1 MKYIQLFEEFSPKY
15 KNVTVYRSG
24 EEKGTMF
31 DSKVT
36 FYTTSKKGALTYG
49 KHLKNPE
56 LIEKKI
62 SFNNPLVVV
71 KNDKQLYDVLF
82 DIFGKFIPSIYDFP
96 FSLNDSHRE
105 TIIDYAI
112 NNGYDGII
120 MSDTDYDFKN
130 VITSYIVIN

>member
-82 DIFGKFIPSIYDFP
+82 DIFGKFIPSIYDALISKVEMRRNIPNF
-96 FSLNDSHRE
+96 HQ
-105 TIIDYAI
+105 IH
-112 NNGYDGII
+112 
-120 MSDTDYDFKN
+120 K
-130 VITSYIVIN
+130 